1 MIVNSIYGQT
11 FSLSAVLMFRKFKHH
26 FPYFLTITLGFSF
39 LYNYRKLLVLKYLF
53 DSAETYIS
61 NVHILYMQKLCNEDK
76 IQTDCDI
83 FRT

>member
-11 FSLSAVLMFRKFKHH
+11 FSLSADVFEIPASFSLFSHN
-26 FPYFLTITLGFSF
+26 YSGFSF
-39 LYNYRKLLVLKYLF
+39 FDYNYRKLLVLKYLF
-53 DSAETYIS
+53 HSAEIS
-61 NVHILYMQKLCNEDK
+61 KHCINMQKLCNEDK

>member
-11 FSLSAVLMFRKFKHH
+11 FSLSAVVMFRKFQHH

-53 DSAETYIS
+53 HSAEIS
-61 NVHILYMQKLCNEDK
+61 KYCINMQKLCNEDK

-83 FRT
+83 FST